1 MASTS
6 RISKLVNFPPLPG
19 DGKINVPPQLR
30 HRKVF
35 AMNSFGIS
43 ATVQSTGDIL
53 VAGVPFAPG
62 TEVEV
67 VISPKRKSATEF
79 SQAWQRVC
87 GEIRTV
93 PQAAS
98 LSDDDIQHEIDD
110 YRAGR

>member
-1 MASTS
+1 
-6 RISKLVNFPPLPG
+6 
-19 DGKINVPPQLR
+19 
-30 HRKVF
+30 
-35 AMNSFGIS
+35 MNSFGTS

-67 VISPKRKSATEF
+67 VISPKRKSAAEF
-79 SQAWQRVC
+79 SQAWQHVC
-87 GEIRTV
+87 GQLRTV
-93 PQAAS
+93 PQATS

>member
-1 MASTS
+1 
-6 RISKLVNFPPLPG
+6 
-19 DGKINVPPQLR
+19 
-30 HRKVF
+30 
-35 AMNSFGIS
+35 MNSFGIS

-67 VISPKRKSATEF
+67 VISPKRKNAAEF
-79 SQAWQRVC
+79 SQAWERVC
-87 GEIRTV
+87 GEMRAA
-93 PQAAS
+93 PRAAS